1 MECKN
6 KRYMPDPFIA
16 FRAVNCSAET
26 GEMETGRATIPTLSL
41 YKGWDR

>member
-16 FRAVNCSAET
+16 FGAVNYIAET
-26 GEMETGRATIPTLSL
+26 GEMETGRATIPTSSL
-41 YKGWDR
+41 RKGLDR